1 MKITEQK
8 INEVAENTAIMV
20 KESLISN
27 IEWQTADVSMHGD
40 EYNRLN
46 EEICVRALKLLLKS
60 MK

>member
-27 IEWQTADVSMHGD
+27 VEWQTADV
-40 EYNRLN
+40 
-46 EEICVRALKLLLKS
+46 
-60 MK
+60 